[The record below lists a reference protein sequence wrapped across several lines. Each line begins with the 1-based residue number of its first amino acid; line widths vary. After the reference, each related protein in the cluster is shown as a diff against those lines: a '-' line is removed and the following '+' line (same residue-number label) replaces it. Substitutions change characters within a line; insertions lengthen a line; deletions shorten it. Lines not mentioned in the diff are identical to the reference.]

1 MMFLQVTATAAPSW
15 LTMTSLSLLPPM
27 VMVVGALLAVWRPPG
42 PSLRSAILHFAAGV
56 VFSVAAVEI
65 LPLIVHEHSPVVV
78 TLGFALGVAL
88 MLALRQLTRYL
99 ERRAHLRLTPTPGTV
114 AAEAANATDQLPWG
128 LLIAIGVDIF
138 LDGLLLGIGFAAGAK
153 EGTLLAVALAF
164 ELFSL
169 GLATAVEL
177 QQEAFTKARTVGIVA
192 LLAGSLV
199 VGAALGLTLLSH
211 AKGGLLVFVLS
222 FGLAAL
228 MFLVTEELLAEAHSE
243 DESAWLT
250 AAFFVGFLLFLL
262 LGMVA

>member
-1 MMFLQVTATAAPSW
+1 MMFLQVTAAAAPSW
-15 LTMTSLSLLPPM
+15 LTMTSLSLLPPV

-78 TLGFALGVAL
+78 ALGFALGVAL

-99 ERRAHLRLTPTPGTV
+99 ERRAHLRLTPAPGTV
-114 AAEAANATDQLPWG
+114 AAEAATATGQLPWG

-211 AKGGLLVFVLS
+211 ATGGLLVFVLS

-228 MFLVTEELLAEAHSE
+228 LFLVTEELLAEAHSE

>member
-1 MMFLQVTATAAPSW
+1 
-15 LTMTSLSLLPPM
+15 MTSLSLLPPV

-78 TLGFALGVAL
+78 ALGFALGVAL

-99 ERRAHLRLTPTPGTV
+99 ERRAHLRRSPAPGTV
-114 AAEAANATDQLPWG
+114 AAEATSANGNQLPWG

-177 QQEAFTKARTVGIVA
+177 QQEAFTKARSVGIVA

-199 VGAALGLTLLSH
+199 VGAAIGLTLLSH
-211 AKGGLLVFVLS
+211 AAGGLLVFVLS

-228 MFLVTEELLAEAHSE
+228 LFLVTEELLAEAHSE

>member
-1 MMFLQVTATAAPSW
+1 MMLLQVTDAAAPSW
-15 LTMTSLSLLPPM
+15 LTMTSLSLLPPV

-99 ERRAHLRLTPTPGTV
+99 ERRAHLQATPAPGTV
-114 AAEAANATDQLPWG
+114 ASTATASHQLPWG

-177 QQEAFTKARTVGIVA
+177 QQEAFTKVRTVGIVA

-211 AKGGLLVFVLS
+211 ATGGLLVFVLS

-228 MFLVTEELLAEAHSE
+228 LFLVTEELLAEAHSE

>member
-1 MMFLQVTATAAPSW
+1 MIVLQVTAAAAPSW
-15 LTMTSLSLLPPM
+15 LAMASLSLLPPV
-27 VMVVGALLAVWRPPG
+27 VMVLGALLAVWRPPG

-65 LPLIVHEHSPVVV
+65 LPLIVQEHSPVVV
-78 TLGFALGVAL
+78 ALGFALGVAL
-88 MLALRQLTRYL
+88 MLALRQLTRHL
-99 ERRAHLRLTPTPGTV
+99 ERVHARTPPAPSIGRESV
-114 AAEAANATDQLPWG
+114 PPNSQLPWG
-128 LLIAIGVDIF
+128 LLLAIGVDIF

-177 QQEAFTKARTVGIVA
+177 QQETLTKARTVGIVA

-199 VGAALGLTLLSH
+199 VGAVLGLTLLRH
-211 AKGGLLVFVLS
+211 ATGSLLVFVLS

-228 MFLVTEELLAEAHSE
+228 LFLVTEELLAEAHSE
-243 DESAWLT
+243 DESPWLT
-250 AAFFVGFLLFLL
+250 AAFFLGFLLFLL

>member
-1 MMFLQVTATAAPSW
+1 
-15 LTMTSLSLLPPM
+15 
-27 VMVVGALLAVWRPPG
+27 
-42 PSLRSAILHFAAGV
+42 V

-65 LPLIVHEHSPVVV
+65 LPLILHAHAPAIVAM
-78 TLGFALGVAL
+78 GFAIGVAL

-99 ERRAHLRLTPTPGTV
+99 ERPVPAHVAPAPGTV
-114 AAEAANATDQLPWG
+114 AAEATPSTGQLPWG

-169 GLATAVEL
+169 GVATAVEL
-177 QQEAFTKARTVGIVA
+177 QQEAVARARTVGIVA
-192 LLAGSLV
+192 LLAGSLL
-199 VGAALGLTLLSH
+199 VGATLGLTLLRH
-211 AKGGLLVFVLS
+211 ATGGLLVFVLS

-228 MFLVTEELLAEAHSE
+228 LFLVTEELLAEAHSE
-243 DESAWLT
+243 DESLWLT

-262 LGMVA
+262 LGMEA